1 MDSINKT
8 ASHLFPTT
16 LPVGVIANWVL
27 EVKLEIL
34 NIFKV
39 SEALGEKTGHSGKT
53 EIDPINPSVFSLS
66 SLCCT
71 HTRLAYMYLYRWV
84 FSILCIRGA

>member
-8 ASHLFPTT
+8 ASHLFPTA

-39 SEALGEKTGHSGKT
+39 SEAPGEKKRSFSQDRYWTYKSFSFSPLFLLAAH
-53 EIDPINPSVFSLS
+53 IQVHVF
-66 SLCCT
+66 
-71 HTRLAYMYLYRWV
+71 V
-84 FSILCIRGA
+84 QVGI

>member
-1 MDSINKT
+1 MDSINNT
-8 ASHLFPTT
+8 ASHLFPTA

-39 SEALGEKTGHSGKT
+39 SEAPGEKKWS
-53 EIDPINPSVFSLS
+53 FSQD
-66 SLCCT
+66 
-71 HTRLAYMYLYRWV
+71 RY
-84 FSILCIRGA
+84 

>member
-8 ASHLFPTT
+8 ASHLFPTA

-39 SEALGEKTGHSGKT
+39 SEAPGEKKKGHSLKT
-53 EIDPINPSVFSLS
+53 DIEPISPSVCSPLFL
-66 SLCCT
+66 
-71 HTRLAYMYLYRWV
+71 LAAHIQVHV
-84 FSILCIRGA
+84 FVQVGI